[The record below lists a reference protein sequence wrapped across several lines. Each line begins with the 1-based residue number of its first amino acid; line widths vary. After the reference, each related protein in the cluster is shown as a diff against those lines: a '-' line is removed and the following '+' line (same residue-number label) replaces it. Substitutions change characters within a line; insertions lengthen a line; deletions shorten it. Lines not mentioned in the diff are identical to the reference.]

1 MVQQSASRPGQ
12 ATLRGLAT
20 FILPAAAFLAI
31 ISLFMPVAS
40 AVSFSAN
47 YFSAEAG
54 GEGGFLLLI
63 MVVAIAASAVA
74 DIRKAN
80 WSRITAG
87 VVGIVAGLIGMIDG
101 FGTMGSVS
109 GTRCA
114 SVGAGVVLYDSAD
127 STSPAS
133 TELAQTAFPERTKVN
148 TMISTRTA
156 RATRTRI
163 AVSAAALAAGALMLT
178 ACSGSS
184 DAASSQSPSSSQASS
199 LDGAYISITE
209 GARGG
214 IAAIDGHK
222 ITYINVTAGDQQ
234 CQLTTKVLGDI
245 KHGSIVKDGMTDK
258 GQYQV
263 LSTGTINDSRT
274 SVLWD
279 DVNGSDQTGTDSGSG
294 SISMSNS
301 MITLGYTFAYSIDQV
316 QLIPADSDQAKALMA
331 KDCSQHS

>member
-1 MVQQSASRPGQ
+1 M
-12 ATLRGLAT
+12 
-20 FILPAAAFLAI
+20 
-31 ISLFMPVAS
+31 
-40 AVSFSAN
+40 N
-47 YFSAEAG
+47 
-54 GEGGFLLLI
+54 
-63 MVVAIAASAVA
+63 
-74 DIRKAN
+74 
-80 WSRITAG
+80 
-87 VVGIVAGLIGMIDG
+87 
-101 FGTMGSVS
+101 
-109 GTRCA
+109 
-114 SVGAGVVLYDSAD
+114 
-127 STSPAS
+127 
-133 TELAQTAFPERTKVN
+133 
-148 TMISTRTA
+148 STRTA

-199 LDGAYISITE
+199 FDGAYISITD

-222 ITYINVTAGDQQ
+222 ITYINVTAGDRQ
-234 CQLTTKVLGDI
+234 CQLTTKALDDI
-245 KHGSIVKDGMTDK
+245 KHGSIVKDGKTDK

-279 DVNGSDQTGTDSGSG
+279 DVNGSDQTGTDPGSG

-331 KDCSQHS
+331 KDCNQHS